1 MEQSNFFT
9 YKGRPL
15 VRKGN
20 QIYYGEMSD
29 KVVVLLS
36 IQSER
41 SFEDL
46 NLADSIQLQLISTDP
61 KTPPQDLVIKHA
73 TRTGMFEALDL
84 ANIWLERY
92 QES

>member
-1 MEQSNFFT
+1 MEPSKFFT

-20 QIYYGEMSD
+20 QIYYGEMSE

-36 IQSER
+36 IQTEKTL
-41 SFEDL
+41 EDL
-46 NLADSIQLQLISTDP
+46 NLADKIQIQLISTDP
-61 KTPPQDLVIKHA
+61 KTAPQDLVIKHA

-92 QES
+92 

>member
-1 MEQSNFFT
+1 MEPSKFFT

-20 QIYYGEMSD
+20 QIYYGEMSE

-36 IQSER
+36 IQTEKTL
-41 SFEDL
+41 EDL
-46 NLADSIQLQLISTDP
+46 SLADQIQIQLISIDP
-61 KTPPQDLVIKHA
+61 KTAPQDLVIKHA
-73 TRTGMFEALDL
+73 TRKGMFDALDL

-92 QES
+92 